1 MNINPMFNSQPKSA
15 VKEKSETSK
24 PRKQR
29 SDKKHDIKIV
39 VSKVDK
45 RRVLY
50 NSRLR
55 GLSEKKYCTELV
67 RKAFEYN
74 YEFYEVDYPE
84 SNLTVH
90 INPDA
95 ELYTEIVNKSVDW
108 QCSIRRAAFKI
119 FREAIRLES
128 EEIKIEG
135 LQQKKS
141 TTKIYGYEN
150 NLVKYY

>member
-1 MNINPMFNSQPKSA
+1 MFNDKTKKVTNEKPKF
-15 VKEKSETSK
+15 SK

-39 VSKVDK
+39 VSQVDK

-67 RKAFEYN
+67 RKAFDFN

-95 ELYTEIVNKSVDW
+95 ELYTEIVSKSVDW

-119 FREAIRLES
+119 FTEAIRLEG

-135 LQQKKS
+135 IQQKKS
-141 TTKIYGYEN
+141 TAKIFGDEN